1 VTAPSRTPE
10 QRAQAL
16 ERALA
21 VRQERALIRKRLKS
35 GELKARQVLESCE
48 ENLAW
53 GALPIRAFLTA
64 LPGVGSAKADA
75 IMREIDIAGSR
86 RLRGLGDRQRLELL
100 QVIP

>member
-1 VTAPSRTPE
+1 MNAPSRTPE

-16 ERALA
+16 ERALV

-35 GELKARQVLESCE
+35 GELTARQVLESCE

-75 IMREIDIAGSR
+75 IMRDIDIAGSR

-100 QVIP
+100 QVI

>member
-1 VTAPSRTPE
+1 M
-10 QRAQAL
+10 
-16 ERALA
+16 

-35 GELKARQVLESCE
+35 GELTARQVLESCE

-75 IMREIDIAGSR
+75 IMRDIDIAGSR

-100 QVIP
+100 QVI

>member
-1 VTAPSRTPE
+1 MTAPSRTPE